1 MAFKLEAFIGI
12 NSSEFQRGMR
22 GVASGVLSGV
32 RNFALAYIGLR
43 ALESAFA
50 ATVQTA
56 KDLTNESARM
66 GVTVE
71 QLQVMRKAASNAG
84 VEVDKLATA
93 MDKLNEFR
101 AKALKTGSPEA
112 MLANMQ
118 AAQLGITPAMLRNDS
133 AQSIMF
139 GAVAAKIKSVNP
151 QEIAAPLK
159 EIFGRGAGEIVPLLK
174 TDMAGLEKS
183 MKSFGQVMSN
193 ETARDLNQVSQALT
207 TVKIGFTNALAPV
220 IVGLVKMFLG
230 VIASGG
236 TLSKAFHDWAE
247 WIAGKVNSAPDY
259 TTKSGRTMTGE
270 TRALAAGYIMAQ
282 GTEEL
287 KKARKAN
294 PGGSPEEIE
303 ATAFAA
309 VKKMLDHPGMSS
321 AMPWDS
327 PQKAAFRN
335 NKDAFQDF
343 TGGTFKEL
351 FSYLLGVQEPY
362 KKAVGDSAKSADDL
376 VKSAQAALD
385 EMNKPAPDAT
395 KPATDFTAAAQ
406 MTKQRMSGEGD
417 KMIEVG
423 NFLGASRGVI
433 GGAQARLEHHA
444 AQTAQN
450 TTMMLKLLDKIVNNT
465 SSTNMGDMITNGGLS
480 FPP

>member
-1 MAFKLEAFIGI
+1 
-12 NSSEFQRGMR
+12 MR
-22 GVASGVLSGV
+22 GVASEVAAGV

-84 VEVDKLATA
+84 VEVDKLASA

-159 EIFGRGAGEIVPLLK
+159 EIFGRSAGEIVPLLK

-207 TVKIGFTNALAPV
+207 SVKIGFTNALAPA
-220 IVGLVKMFLG
+220 IVGLVEMFLD
-230 VIASGG
+230 VIISGG

-247 WIAGKVNSAPDY
+247 WIGQTIALSNNSY
-259 TTKSGRTMTGE
+259 KTQSGQVIPAKQ
-270 TRALAAGYIMAQ
+270 RADAATAMMKLMDA
-282 GTEEL
+282 TL
-287 KKARKAN
+287 SNVRKAN
-294 PGGSPEEIE
+294 PNLSPEDVEKKAFDEITGFLKSKE
-303 ATAFAA
+303 YQVAVNKSNLGTAASYI
-309 VKKMLDHPGMSS
+309 LHPITSMISGDGQH
-321 AMPWDS
+321 PL
-327 PQKAAFRN
+327 PTKQEFE
-335 NKDAFQDF
+335 DF
-343 TGGTFKEL
+343 KGSTYKEL
-351 FSYLLGVQEPY
+351 STYMNGLQQGFTKPVTDASNTAG
-362 KKAVGDSAKSADDL
+362 DL
-376 VKSAQAALD
+376 VKSLKAARD

-395 KPATDFTAAAQ
+395 KPPDFTAAAQ
-406 MTKQRMSGEGD
+406 MTKQRMSGQGD

-465 SSTNMGDMITNGGLS
+465 SSTNGFGDMITNGGLS

>member
-1 MAFKLEAFIGI
+1 
-12 NSSEFQRGMR
+12 MR
-22 GVASGVLSGV
+22 GVASEVVAGV

-84 VEVDKLATA
+84 VEVDRLAAA

-139 GAVAAKIKSVNP
+139 GAVADKIKSVNP

-183 MKSFGQVMSN
+183 MKSLGQVMSN

-247 WIAGKVNSAPDY
+247 WITSKINSGADY
-259 TTKSGRTMTGE
+259 TLPSGQKVTAE
-270 TRALAAGYIMAQ
+270 HRADAAGYIMKLA
-282 GTEEL
+282 GENLT
-287 KKARKAN
+287 KARKAN
-294 PGGSPEEIE
+294 PGGDPAEIE
-303 ATAFAA
+303 QSAFQATQTY
-309 VKKMLDHPGMSS
+309 MQHHPPGW
-321 AMPWDS
+321 MPWATEGEVQYKS
-327 PQKAAFRN
+327 
-335 NKDAFQDF
+335 NKNIFSDFQ
-343 TGGTFKEL
+343 GSSFKDL
-351 FSYLLGVQEPY
+351 FSYLQGVQEPY

-385 EMNKPAPDAT
+385 EMNKPAPDDT
-395 KPATDFTAAAQ
+395 KPPDFTAAAQ
-406 MTKQRMSGEGD
+406 MTKQRMSGQGD

-444 AQTAQN
+444 AQTAAATQATVGLLTRIVARMGTSDLQYGVQN
-450 TTMMLKLLDKIVNNT
+450 DGTVVN
-465 SSTNMGDMITNGGLS
+465 

>member
-84 VEVDKLATA
+84 VEVDRLAAA

-139 GAVAAKIKSVNP
+139 GAVADKIKSVNP

-207 TVKIGFTNALAPV
+207 TVKIGFTNALAPA

-230 VIASGG
+230 VITSGG
-236 TLSKAFHDWAE
+236 TLSKAFHNWAE
-247 WIAGKVNSAPDY
+247 WIEQKIGLSNTPDY
-259 TTKSGRTMTGE
+259 VTNTGKKISAE
-270 TRALAAGYIMAQ
+270 DRAKAAGQVMNLL
-282 GTEEL
+282 TEET
-287 KKARKAN
+287 KKARKEMPNAT
-294 PGGSPEEIE
+294 PEEIE
-303 ATAFAA
+303 KRAF
-309 VKKMLDHPGMSS
+309 VKTMASVKER
-321 AMPWDS
+321 DS
-327 PQKAAFRN
+327 GITSFSKS
-335 NKDAFQDF
+335 
-343 TGGTFKEL
+343 GTFGDFNGRTNKEL
-351 FSYLLGVQEPY
+351 FSYLQGVQEPY
-362 KKAVGDSAKSADDL
+362 NKAVGDSAKSADGL

-395 KPATDFTAAAQ
+395 KPPDFTAAAQ
-406 MTKQRMSGEGD
+406 MTKQRMSGQGD

-444 AQTAQN
+444 AQTAAATQATVGLLTRIVARMGTSDLQYGVQN
-450 TTMMLKLLDKIVNNT
+450 DGTVVN
-465 SSTNMGDMITNGGLS
+465 